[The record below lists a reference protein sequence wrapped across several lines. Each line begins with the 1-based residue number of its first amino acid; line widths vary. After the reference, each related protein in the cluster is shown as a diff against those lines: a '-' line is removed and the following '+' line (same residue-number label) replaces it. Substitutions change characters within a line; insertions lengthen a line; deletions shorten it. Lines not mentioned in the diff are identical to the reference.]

1 MKKALGLF
9 AVLLVLFAIAVYV
22 AFKDLDEEYKYLD

>member
-9 AVLLVLFAIAVYV
+9 AVLLVLFATAVYV
-22 AFKDLDEEYKYLD
+22 AFKYLDEDYKYLD